1 MTRIALSYVA
11 TLIVFAIVDFVWL
24 KYSVDILYRPVI
36 GSILAPEPRM
46 APAIIFYALY
56 IAGLVYFAVTPA
68 LNAGQWQTAAIQGAL
83 FGFFAYATYDLTNQA
98 TLVVWSSKITIA
110 DMIWGSFVSAVGST
124 GGYLVTKAILKG

>member
-124 GGYLVTKAILKG
+124 RGYLVTRAILKG